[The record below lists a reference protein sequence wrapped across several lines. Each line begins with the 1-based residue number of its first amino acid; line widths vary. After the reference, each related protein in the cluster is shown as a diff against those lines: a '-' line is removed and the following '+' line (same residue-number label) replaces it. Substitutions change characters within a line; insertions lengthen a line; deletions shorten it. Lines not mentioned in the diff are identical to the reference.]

1 MKYMKKVWLVTTD
14 HLEDGLWFREMEDF
28 KVGMNYVAVQ
38 VSRSRVV
45 VLAFILMS
53 NHVHFVLYGTRE
65 DVLAFIHGFKARYS
79 RYLQRKYGLQEHLRD
94 NDLDLQEIPEDDG
107 QESLERAIAYV
118 QMNSVAANICLHASQ
133 YPWGSGDAFFNPA
146 PKKGRPLGA
155 LSIRS
160 KRRILH
166 CACELPDHWTL
177 CDEGYILPSSY
188 LNIKYVEQRF
198 QTPRRMNYFL
208 VNSSK
213 AKRRLGAGGSELPS
227 FRDQTILS
235 VLPDLCRT
243 LFGKSGFE
251 DLSETEQPEMLR
263 QLRFR
268 FGCQVNQ
275 LARVTGLSYDTAA
288 RLLDG
293 I

>member
-1 MKYMKKVWLVTTD
+1 MKYTKRIWLVTTD

-65 DVLAFIHGFKARYS
+65 DVLAFIHGFKTRYS
-79 RYLQRKYGLQEHLRD
+79 RYLQRKYGLQEYLRD
-94 NDLDLQEIPEDDG
+94 TGLDLQEIPEDDG

-118 QMNSVAANICLHASQ
+118 QMNSVAANICLNASQ

-146 PKKGRPLGA
+146 PKKGRPLKE
-155 LSIRS
+155 LSVRAR
-160 KRRILH
+160 RRILH
-166 CACELPDHWTL
+166 CVCELPDSWVL
-177 CDEGYILPSSY
+177 GDEGYILPSSY
-188 LNIKYVEQRF
+188 LNVKYVEQLFR
-198 QTPRRMNYFL
+198 TPRRMNFFL

-213 AKRRLGAGGSELPS
+213 AKKRLGAAGSELPS
-227 FRDQTILS
+227 FQDQTILS

-243 LFGKSGFE
+243 LFGKSGFSE
-251 DLSETEQPEMLR
+251 LSESEQPEMLR

-275 LARVTGLSYDTAA
+275 LSRVTGLSYDAAA
-288 RLLDG
+288 RLLDS

>member
-1 MKYMKKVWLVTTD
+1 MTTD

-65 DVLAFIHGFKARYS
+65 DVLAFIHGFKTRYS
-79 RYLQRKYGLQEHLRD
+79 RYLQRKYGLQEYLRD
-94 NDLDLQEIPEDDG
+94 TGLDLQEIPEDDG

-118 QMNSVAANICLHASQ
+118 QMNSVAANICLNASQ

-146 PKKGRPLGA
+146 PKKGRPLKE
-155 LSIRS
+155 LSVRAR
-160 KRRILH
+160 RRILH
-166 CACELPDHWTL
+166 CVCELPDSWVL
-177 CDEGYILPSSY
+177 GDEGYILPSSY
-188 LNIKYVEQRF
+188 LNVKYVEQLFR
-198 QTPRRMNYFL
+198 TPRRMNFFL

-213 AKRRLGAGGSELPS
+213 AKKRLGAAGSELPS
-227 FRDQTILS
+227 FQDQTILS

-243 LFGKSGFE
+243 LFGKSGFSE
-251 DLSETEQPEMLR
+251 LSESEQPEMLR

-275 LARVTGLSYDTAA
+275 LSRVTGLSYDAAA
-288 RLLDG
+288 RLLDS

>member
-1 MKYMKKVWLVTTD
+1 MKYLKRIWLVTTD

-65 DVLAFIHGFKARYS
+65 DVLAFIYGFKARYS
-79 RYLQRKYGLQEHLRD
+79 RYLQRKYGLPEFLRD
-94 NDLDLQEIPEDDG
+94 YGVDLQEIPEDDG
-107 QESLERAIAYV
+107 QESPERASAYV

-133 YPWGSGDAFFNPA
+133 YPWGSGNAFFNAAPA
-146 PKKGRPLGA
+146 KGRPLGT
-155 LSIRS
+155 LSARA

-166 CACELPDHWTL
+166 CACDLPDPWL
-177 CDEGYILPSSY
+177 LGEEGYILPSSY
-188 LNIKYVEQRF
+188 LNINYVEQLYR
-198 QTPRRMNYFL
+198 TPKRMNYFL

-213 AKRRLGAGGSELPS
+213 AKKRLGAGETELPS

-235 VLPDLCRT
+235 VLPDFCWT
-243 LFGKSGFE
+243 LFGKHGFN
-251 DLSETEQPEMLR
+251 DLTESEQSEILR
-263 QLRFR
+263 QLRYR
-268 FGCQVNQ
+268 FGSQVNQ
-275 LARVTGLSYDTAA
+275 LARVTGLSYDAVA
-288 RLLDG
+288 RLLDN